1 MLQQQGSL
9 MVEQRHFTGWDEPAL
24 PSAVNLLV
32 ERHATAGELA
42 LRAVV
47 LVVPGA
53 RAGRRLKELL
63 VEAATAR
70 RLRLMPPRV
79 VTVGELP
86 ELLYQPV
93 APTADD
99 ALCRRAWARALRRL
113 DPARLG
119 LIFAERPAD
128 GDLRQWLQLGRQLQ
142 QLHAQVAAAALTFR
156 DVASRRDASLL
167 FDDTARWSVLADLQ
181 DDCSADL
188 RRVRRED
195 RDLARIAALRR
206 GAVVCPAEVWL
217 VGVAEMPRIV
227 RDMLTLLPTSRVHA
241 VVHAPPQLA
250 GAFDALGAVVP
261 SWWAAAAVPLRDDQL
276 RVVDGPAAQAAAAVA
291 AIAALDGSRAAD
303 DVVIGVPDGEVVPW
317 LEERLAEAGV
327 PSRHA
332 AGTPLPSTAPF
343 RLLAAV
349 ADVLD
354 GGTAEAWAALAR
366 HPDLWRWLREH
377 AAGFDHRGAPVLREA
392 DAWLQP
398 LDRYLDRH
406 LPARLAEPLPGTGS
420 SGGRAGVDA
429 LIRLL
434 RGPGFLGA
442 LRGRRT
448 VAEWMPVVLDLLL
461 AAYGRTPLRRE
472 VPAERRLLAACT
484 QLRDA
489 AAALHRLAGLLD
501 DACDAPTAIRVLLD
515 DARGGS
521 VPNEPDAAA
530 VELLGWLELH
540 LDDAPVAIVTGAN
553 EPYLPESINA
563 DVFLPDSLR
572 AALGMLDNERRTA
585 RDAYQLTALLHSR
598 RSATVIAGRR
608 SATGDP
614 LRPSRLLLAT
624 SGERLARRIL
634 DFYGAAGG
642 SAAAGAHDAT
652 HAAAS
657 AATHAAA
664 SDALHATA
672 SSVMR
677 GASAAT
683 HVASAATHATSGF
696 ALPPH
701 PVLRASRPIE
711 QVAVTSFRMLLQ
723 DPYMF
728 ALERVLQLRA
738 EDDAAREMDPL
749 AFGSI
754 AHEILQ
760 RFGSGPDATT
770 SDAARIAA
778 RLDAL
783 LDEQARQRFGRP
795 ARAAVSLQ
803 LEQLRMRLHAFARW
817 HADWV
822 ADGWRVVAVECGTPP
837 EGVPFDVD
845 GTPIR
850 LTGRIDRIDHHP
862 ATGRWAVFDYKTSEK
877 ADPPGKAHR
886 SGRGEAAV
894 WIDLQLPMYRHI
906 LPHVLD
912 AAGAVVFAGDIADV
926 SLGYISICAESDQ
939 VGALMAD
946 WSADELAAA
955 DDVACECVRMLRH
968 NVFEYDGST
977 GAWLDDDLAA
987 LLGHG
992 RITAG
997 DEEES

>member
-1 MLQQQGSL
+1 MTEQQGSS

-24 PSAVNLLV
+24 PAAVSLLL
-32 ERHATAGELA
+32 ERYATAGELA
-42 LRAVV
+42 LRPIV

-63 VEAATAR
+63 VEAATGR
-70 RLRLMPPRV
+70 RLRLEPPRV

-86 ELLYQPV
+86 ELLCEPG
-93 APTADD
+93 AAAADD

-113 DPARLG
+113 DAARLG

-128 GDLRQWLQLGRQLQ
+128 DDLRQWLELGRQLQ
-142 QLHAQVAAAALTFR
+142 QLHGQVAAAALTFR
-156 DVASRRDASLL
+156 DVAARRDASLL
-167 FDDTARWSVLADLQ
+167 FDDTPRWSVLAALQ
-181 DDCSADL
+181 DEYGASL

-195 RDLARIAALRR
+195 RDLARIAALRS
-206 GAVVCPAEVWL
+206 GAVACPSEVWL
-217 VGVAEMPRIV
+217 IGVAEMPRVV
-227 RDMLTLLPTSRVHA
+227 RDMLALLPASRVHA
-241 VVHAPPQLA
+241 VVHAPLQLA
-250 GAFDALGAVVP
+250 AAFDALGAVEP
-261 SWWAAAAVPLRDDQL
+261 AWWAAAPVPLRDDQL
-276 RVVDGPAAQAAAAVA
+276 RVVDGPAAQATAAVA
-291 AIAALDGSRAAD
+291 AIAALDGRRAAD
-303 DVVIGVPDGEVVPW
+303 DIVIGVADGEVVPW

-327 PSRHA
+327 PSRYA
-332 AGTPLPSTAPF
+332 AGTPLTSTAPF

-366 HPDLWRWLREH
+366 HPDLWRWLRRH
-377 AAGFDHRGAPVLREA
+377 GAAFDHRGAPALRGS

-406 LPARLAEPLPGTGS
+406 LPARLAEQLPGTGTGGGS
-420 SGGRAGVDA
+420 GRAGVDA
-429 LIRLL
+429 LVRLL
-434 RGPGFLGA
+434 RGPDFLGA
-442 LRGRRT
+442 LRGRRA

-461 AAYGRTPLRRE
+461 AVYGDTPLRRE
-472 VPAERRLLAACT
+472 VPAERRLLVACT

-515 DARGGS
+515 DARGGN

-563 DVFLPDSLR
+563 DIFLPDSLR

-598 RSATVIAGRR
+598 RSTTIIAGRR

-634 DFYGAAGG
+634 DFYGAGG
-642 SAAAGAHDAT
+642 APVESAAAGPVT
-652 HAAAS
+652 
-657 AATHAAA
+657 
-664 SDALHATA
+664 ATA
-672 SSVMR
+672 H
-677 GASAAT
+677 A
-683 HVASAATHATSGF
+683 ATSGF
-696 ALPPH
+696 ALPPQ
-701 PVLRASRPIE
+701 PVLRAPHPID
-711 QVAVTSFRMLLQ
+711 QVAVTAFRMLLQ

-738 EDDAAREMDPL
+738 EDDAARELDPL
-749 AFGSI
+749 AFGSV
-754 AHEILQ
+754 AHDILQ
-760 RFGSGPDATT
+760 QFGSGPDAH
-770 SDAARIAA
+770 SRDAARIAA
-778 RLDAL
+778 RLDSL
-783 LDEQARQRFGRP
+783 LDEQARQRFGHA
-795 ARAAVSLQ
+795 ARAAVGLQ

-817 HADWV
+817 QADWV
-822 ADGWRVVAVECGTPP
+822 ADGWRIVAVECGTPP

-845 GTPIR
+845 GSPIR
-850 LTGRIDRIDHHP
+850 LTGRIDRIDRHA

-877 ADPPGKAHR
+877 AEPPGRAHR
-886 SGRGEAAV
+886 RGRGDASA

-906 LPHVLD
+906 LPHLRN
-912 AAGAVVFAGDIADV
+912 AAGETVFAGDIVDV
-926 SLGYISICAESDQ
+926 TLGYITICAASDQ

-946 WSADELAAA
+946 WSADDLAAA
-955 DDVACECVRMLRH
+955 DDVARECIRLLRH

-977 GAWLDDDLAA
+977 GSWLDEDLAA

-997 DEEES
+997 EEVEQ